1 MNSLALVHYHNQVLT
16 WSSDIEGSRVLSH
29 QLIHLVD
36 ESRILHEKRDS
47 LLYGIEAITKNHV
60 TFKIFDEYGLAA
72 SGKEYIRFRAHY
84 HMLPHPKINESY
96 NSFETVTENVLNLVR
111 ILKVNCTELRVRLET
126 MRTIMEEA
134 QNGNY
139 CISDTLQNL
148 YLNCEKL
155 YCGIQFDIGFLA
167 NIVQVG

>member
-1 MNSLALVHYHNQVLT
+1 MNTLALVHYHNQVLT

-60 TFKIFDEYGLAA
+60 TLKIFDEYGLAA

-96 NSFETVTENVLNLVR
+96 NSFETVTENVLNLVQLFKR
-111 ILKVNCTELRVRLET
+111 LNHNIMNIQSPRVP
-126 MRTIMEEA
+126 
-134 QNGNY
+134 
-139 CISDTLQNL
+139 
-148 YLNCEKL
+148 
-155 YCGIQFDIGFLA
+155 
-167 NIVQVG
+167 IVIPKGERDYASSPFHFTY